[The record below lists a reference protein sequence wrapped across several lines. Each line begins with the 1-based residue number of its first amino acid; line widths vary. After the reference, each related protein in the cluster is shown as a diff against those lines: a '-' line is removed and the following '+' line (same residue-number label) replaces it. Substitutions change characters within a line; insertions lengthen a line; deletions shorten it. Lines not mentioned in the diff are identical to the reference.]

1 MKGFSLLSTA
11 VITTC
16 LTASGFCEEE
26 NPARMDFRESQHEMI
41 ISHQTR
47 NGYNNNTQDYSS
59 SSSKQMMN
67 NQNGNRVMDSSHG
80 CVDEGFS
87 LEAEFLWW
95 RAVLDNLEYAAR
107 LSGNTRDDSFDLSGH
122 YQHPDFK
129 FDPGVRLSAGYD
141 FGMSNWDVFARWT
154 YHYTDPTDSVSTS
167 GFEDD
172 QGSLVFP
179 LREFY
184 AEGGGQTLV
193 LAQAGRVKWQN
204 QINVADL
211 EMGYD
216 YFFSDRFSFR
226 PSFGIKA
233 SWINMEYNTTY
244 TNAEVEIRD
253 GNDDRD
259 LLIPSLTVRNKSD
272 WWGVGP
278 AVGMD
283 GHLHMGWGFSLYG
296 RVSGALMYGC
306 YDNRFKQVDSLGTSL
321 ELKSNND
328 YRQRAMSQVVIGL
341 EWAHCFSNNVL
352 LAFNLGWEGQYW
364 WNQHEM
370 RIILDTQPS
379 GDLTFTGLDAGIRLD
394 F

>member
-1 MKGFSLLSTA
+1 MKVFSLLSTA
-11 VITTC
+11 ALTTC

-41 ISHQTR
+41 LSHQTR
-47 NGYNNNTQDYSS
+47 NGYNNTQDYSS

-87 LEAEFLWW
+87 FEAEFLWW
-95 RAVLDNLEYAAR
+95 RAVLDNLEYAAT
-107 LSGNTRDDSFDLSGH
+107 LSGRTGGDDDQGAFNRAGH
-122 YQHPDFK
+122 YKHPSFK
-129 FDPGVRLSAGYD
+129 FDPGARLSAGYD

-154 YHYTDPTDSVSTS
+154 YHYTAPTDSTFSA
-167 GFEDD
+167 GEFNEGE
-172 QGSLVFP
+172 GSIVLP

-184 AEGGGQTLV
+184 DGQGIQLLTIARSGV
-193 LAQAGRVKWQN
+193 AKWQN

-226 PSFGIKA
+226 PSFGLKA
-233 SWINMEYNTTY
+233 SWINMEFNTHY
-244 TNAEVEIRD
+244 TNASIEVDD
-253 GNDDRD
+253 GNDNNI
-259 LLIPSLTVRNKSD
+259 LFRNKSD

-306 YDNRFKQVDSLGTSL
+306 YDTRYRQTDFID
-321 ELKSNND
+321 NNLQIKAND
-328 YRQRAMSQVVIGL
+328 EYRQRAMSQVVIGL
-341 EWAHCFSNNVL
+341 EWAHCFSNSVL

-370 RIILDTQPS
+370 RIVHDTQPS